1 MLKTMTV
8 KMMKVVLVVRVMDG
22 IDDDDAE
29 REDDDDGDVYHPNP

>member
-29 REDDDDGDVYHPNP
+29 REDDDDGAVYHPNP